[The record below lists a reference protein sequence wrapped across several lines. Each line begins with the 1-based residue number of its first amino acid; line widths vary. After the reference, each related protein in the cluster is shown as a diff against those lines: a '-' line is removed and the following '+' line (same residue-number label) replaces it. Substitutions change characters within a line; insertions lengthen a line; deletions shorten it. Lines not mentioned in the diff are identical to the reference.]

1 MTMWFVPAHLIEYV
15 LSGPIS
21 VRQPSSSTP
30 QGSQVPQAGT
40 TPQPPQAPCPDTPTQ
55 SGGVEVRGPENGTQ
69 APQSEEEKEEGT
81 ESSVLTVPEVIVLD
95 DNGQDVLE
103 TDAADGTVEK
113 SVVTEKPNPEE
124 NQSTVT
130 DEPDAEKTDIVL
142 EVTPLSEKR
151 KFATVYEPGAKQY
164 KRMRVTGPHAMKSV
178 AAVRAALIGAA
189 RPKPP
194 SRYRLH
200 PEPRERSASNYSEMW
215 ARKSFDAWRAQN
227 GVPTELSIEDL
238 SEQEDVT
245 PFVDQL
251 CEFMSQL
258 TKQNGQ
264 LYPPTRCSLFFSQC
278 LSYFTF
284 VHAYGSSC
292 LGNEMCRIRTVWH
305 IESCKVEMVL
315 MYIW

>member
-1 MTMWFVPAHLIEYV
+1 
-15 LSGPIS
+15 
-21 VRQPSSSTP
+21 
-30 QGSQVPQAGT
+30 
-40 TPQPPQAPCPDTPTQ
+40 
-55 SGGVEVRGPENGTQ
+55 
-69 APQSEEEKEEGT
+69 
-81 ESSVLTVPEVIVLD
+81 
-95 DNGQDVLE
+95 
-103 TDAADGTVEK
+103 
-113 SVVTEKPNPEE
+113 
-124 NQSTVT
+124 
-130 DEPDAEKTDIVL
+130 
-142 EVTPLSEKR
+142 
-151 KFATVYEPGAKQY
+151 
-164 KRMRVTGPHAMKSV
+164 MRVTGPHAMKSV

-264 LYPPTRCSLFFSQC
+264 LYPPTRYSLFFSQC

-292 LGNEMCRIRTVWH
+292 LGNEMCRIRTVWQ
-305 IESCKVEMVL
+305 IESRKVEMVL

>member
-1 MTMWFVPAHLIEYV
+1 M
-15 LSGPIS
+15 
-21 VRQPSSSTP
+21 
-30 QGSQVPQAGT
+30 
-40 TPQPPQAPCPDTPTQ
+40 
-55 SGGVEVRGPENGTQ
+55 
-69 APQSEEEKEEGT
+69 
-81 ESSVLTVPEVIVLD
+81 LTVPEVIVLD

-142 EVTPLSEKR
+142 EGTPLSEKR
-151 KFATVYEPGAKQY
+151 KFSTVYEAGAKQY

-264 LYPPTRCSLFFSQC
+264 LYPPTRCSLFINQC

-284 VHAYGSSC
+284 VHAIWQFMPRQC
-292 LGNEMCRIRTVWH
+292 NEMCRI
-305 IESCKVEMVL
+305 
-315 MYIW
+315 